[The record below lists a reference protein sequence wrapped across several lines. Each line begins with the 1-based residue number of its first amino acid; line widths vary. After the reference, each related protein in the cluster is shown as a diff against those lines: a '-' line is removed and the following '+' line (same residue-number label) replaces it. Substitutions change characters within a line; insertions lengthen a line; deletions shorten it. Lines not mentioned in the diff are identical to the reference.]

1 MSAASADAKTA
12 GAPAPLK
19 KKPDPYIDA
28 PLASPE
34 TMYLSSSGPSLSVS
48 FLIKIS
54 LGLYYDF
61 FFLIQVFY
69 YQAQVLSDDSDTQ

>member
-12 GAPAPLK
+12 GAPAPSK
-19 KKPDPYIDA
+19 KKPDRYIDA

-69 YQAQVLSDDSDTQ
+69 DEPQVFSDDSNTK

>member
-19 KKPDPYIDA
+19 KKPDTYIDA

-34 TMYLSSSGPSLSVS
+34 TMYLSSSGPSLSES